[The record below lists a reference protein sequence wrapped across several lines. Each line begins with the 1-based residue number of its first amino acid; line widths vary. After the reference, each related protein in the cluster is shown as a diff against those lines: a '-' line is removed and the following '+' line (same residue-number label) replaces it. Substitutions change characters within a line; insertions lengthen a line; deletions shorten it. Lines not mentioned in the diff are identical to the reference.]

1 VSVVGSRQRCSII
14 HLTST
19 LTDTEL
25 KERID
30 AFLIE
35 RRNKRAA
42 PSVFEEAVVKMD
54 TD

>member
-1 VSVVGSRQRCSII
+1 
-14 HLTST
+14 LTFT

-25 KERID
+25 KERIE

-42 PSVFEEAVVKMD
+42 PSVFEEAAVMMD